1 MRTFALND
9 WLLLM
14 STSSHLGS
22 PTDAASLLAAV
33 LAENDRTQPERL
45 RTVLRSLIQHLHAFA
60 QETQLNYEEL
70 ELGLQFLNAIGQAT
84 GPKKNEAIL
93 LADVLGVS
101 TLVQLQD
108 AQRIMAHGGTEPAL
122 IGPFWR
128 ANHPVLASGADIFT
142 PDTPGDRMSVH
153 VRVMDLNKQPIE
165 GVVVDV
171 WQASPVGLY
180 ENQDDQQADM
190 NLRGRFTSDQQGEFV
205 YRTVRPAGYPIP
217 VDGPVGQLLEHQDRH
232 AMRPAHLHFI
242 AIKQGYRVLATQI
255 FDAND
260 PYINTDVVFGA
271 VGSLVRHFEPH
282 PTQPNAWQLHV
293 EIMLEPGETRI
304 PHPPLS

>member
-1 MRTFALND
+1 
-9 WLLLM
+9 M
-14 STSSHLGS
+14 SSSAHLGS
-22 PTDAASLLAAV
+22 PADAVSLLTAV
-33 LAENDRTQPERL
+33 LAENERTQPERL
-45 RTVLRSLIQHLHAFA
+45 RTVLRSLIQHLHTFA

-128 ANHPVLASGADIFT
+128 ANHPVLPSGADIFT
-142 PDTPGDRMSVH
+142 PDTPGERMTVH
-153 VRVMDLNKQPIE
+153 VRVMNLNKQPIE
-165 GVVVDV
+165 GAWVDV

-180 ENQDDQQADM
+180 ENQDDHQADM
-190 NLRGRFTSDQQGEFV
+190 NLRGRFTSDKRGEFV

-217 VDGPVGQLLEHQDRH
+217 VDGPVGRLLEYQQRH

-242 AIKQGYRVLATQI
+242 AIAQGYRVLATQI
-255 FDAND
+255 FDAQD
-260 PYINTDVVFGA
+260 PLINTDVVFGA
-271 VGSLVRHFEPH
+271 VGSLVRNFEPH
-282 PTQPNAWQLHV
+282 PSEANAWQVHV
-293 EIMLEPGETRI
+293 DIMLEPGETRI

>member
-1 MRTFALND
+1 MPTLSA
-9 WLLLM
+9 
-14 STSSHLGS
+14 SSPLGS
-22 PTDAASLLAAV
+22 PADAESLLAAV
-33 LAENDRTQPERL
+33 LAENERTQSERL

-60 QETQLNYEEL
+60 RETQLNYEEL

-93 LADVLGVS
+93 LADVLGLS

-108 AQRIMAHGGTEPAL
+108 AQRILAHGGTEPAL

-128 ANHPVLASGADIFT
+128 ANHPVLAHGADIFT
-142 PDTPGDRMSVH
+142 PDTPGERMTVQ

-165 GVVVDV
+165 GAVVDV

-190 NLRGRFTSDQQGEFV
+190 NLRGRFTSDKNGELS

-217 VDGPVGQLLEHQDRH
+217 VDGPVGRLLEHQQRH

-242 AIKQGYRVLATQI
+242 AIAPGYRVLATQI
-255 FDAND
+255 FDAGD

-271 VGSLVRHFEPH
+271 VGSLVREFQPH
-282 PTQPNAWQLHV
+282 PTQPNAWQLQV
-293 EIMLEPGETRI
+293 DIMLEPGETRI

>member
-1 MRTFALND
+1 
-9 WLLLM
+9 M
-14 STSSHLGS
+14 STTHNLGG
-22 PTDAASLLAAV
+22 PADAASLLHAV
-33 LAENDRTQPERL
+33 LSENDRTQPERL

-60 QETQLNYEEL
+60 KETQLNYEEL

-93 LADVLGVS
+93 LADVLGLS

-108 AQRIMAHGGTEPAL
+108 AHRILAQGGTEPAL

-128 ANHPVLASGADIFT
+128 ANHPVLPTGADIFT
-142 PDTPGDRMSVH
+142 PDTPGERLTVL
-153 VRVMDLNKQPIE
+153 VRVMDLDKQPIE
-165 GVVVDV
+165 GALVDV

-180 ENQDDQQADM
+180 ENQDDHQADM
-190 NLRGRFTSDQQGEFV
+190 NLRGRFTSDHQGEFV

-217 VDGPVGQLLEHQDRH
+217 VDGPVGRLLEHQQRH

-242 AIKQGYRVLATQI
+242 AIAKGYRVLATQI
-255 FDAND
+255 FDAQD
-260 PYINTDVVFGA
+260 PYINSDVVFGA

-282 PTQPNAWQLHV
+282 PIEPNAWQLHV
-293 EIMLEPGETRI
+293 DIMLEPGETRI

>member
-1 MRTFALND
+1 
-9 WLLLM
+9 
-14 STSSHLGS
+14 
-22 PTDAASLLAAV
+22 
-33 LAENDRTQPERL
+33 
-45 RTVLRSLIQHLHAFA
+45 
-60 QETQLNYEEL
+60 
-70 ELGLQFLNAIGQAT
+70 
-84 GPKKNEAIL
+84 
-93 LADVLGVS
+93 
-101 TLVQLQD
+101 
-108 AQRIMAHGGTEPAL
+108 
-122 IGPFWR
+122 
-128 ANHPVLASGADIFT
+128 
-142 PDTPGDRMSVH
+142 
-153 VRVMDLNKQPIE
+153 
-165 GVVVDV
+165 VVDV

-217 VDGPVGQLLEHQDRH
+217 IDGPVGQLLEHQDRH

>member
-1 MRTFALND
+1 MRTIAFKD
-9 WLLLM
+9 WLLFM
-14 STSSHLGS
+14 SSSSHLGS

-60 QETQLNYEEL
+60 LETELNYEEL
-70 ELGLQFLNAIGQAT
+70 EIGLQFLNAIGQAT

-142 PDTPGDRMSVH
+142 PDTQGDRMSVH
-153 VRVMDLNKQPIE
+153 VRVMDLNKQPVE

-180 ENQDDQQADM
+180 ENQDDHQADM
-190 NLRGRFTSDQQGEFV
+190 NLRGRFTSNSKGEFDF
-205 YRTVRPAGYPIP
+205 RTVRPAGYPIP
-217 VDGPVGQLLEHQDRH
+217 VDGPVGRLLEHQDRH